1 MTHKKIIVFTLFL
14 IFNLSCFVGFSS
26 EIIPNPDSRIF
37 KTGDFILSKETKI
50 NYSDN
55 FKISAEFLKD
65 FLMIDTNIDKYS
77 NQINFLHKDINND
90 EGYILEIL
98 EKNINIYSYN
108 NFLLNAAPYL
118 DLKKKII

>member
-1 MTHKKIIVFTLFL
+1 MTHKNIIVFTLFL

-37 KTGDFILSKETKI
+37 KTGDFFLSKETKI

-65 FLMIDTNIDKYS
+65 YVVIFPSVFCARIRATPPPATIPS
-77 NQINFLHKDINND
+77 
-90 EGYILEIL
+90 
-98 EKNINIYSYN
+98 ST
-108 NFLLNAAPYL
+108 AAL
-118 DLKKKII
+118 VA